1 MTARRGS
8 RVTREYPGFS
18 RGSLSPAVRSELL
31 LAQIQRAMNH
41 QFSWRRPW
49 QRYEPLWAFL
59 DPEIWPDDQSVVQDL
74 SYAKLATEILTE
86 SQKCALDAAL
96 EDQRQT

>member
-1 MTARRGS
+1 
-8 RVTREYPGFS
+8 
-18 RGSLSPAVRSELL
+18 VRAELL
-31 LAQIQRAMNH
+31 LAQIQRAMEH

-59 DPEIWPDDQSVVQDL
+59 DPEIWPDDRSVVKDI

-86 SQKCALDAAL
+86 RQRRELEGAL
-96 EDQRQT
+96 ED